1 MNMEN
6 IKKWL
11 TDILLGLFADKSI
24 DAEAIQNKD
33 LIDELGMDSISFIAI
48 IIEIEAQFNVT
59 IPDDKLMMDTFRN
72 VDSIAQVIDTVL
84 KSGMNDANDDKE
96 N

>member
-1 MNMEN
+1 MNIEN

-24 DAEAIQNKD
+24 DSEVIQNKD

-48 IIEIEAQFNVT
+48 IIQIETKFDIK
-59 IPDDKLMMDTFRN
+59 IPDDKLTMDTFRDI
-72 VDSIAQVIDTVL
+72 DSIAHVIDTVL
-84 KSGMNDANDDKE
+84 KIGTNDANDNKE